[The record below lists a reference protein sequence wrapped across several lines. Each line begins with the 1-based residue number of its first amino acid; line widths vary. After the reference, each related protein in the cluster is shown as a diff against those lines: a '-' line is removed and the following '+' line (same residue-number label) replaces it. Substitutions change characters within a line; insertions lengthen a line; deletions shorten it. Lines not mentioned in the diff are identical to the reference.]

1 MLIATVRT
9 VMAARRRYAACER
22 SIPGFFMEGPFISGK
37 PGAVGTHPVEWV
49 RPPDLALFG
58 RFQDAAEGLVKMVNV
73 AAEVPG
79 MPEFVREL
87 SARGVTVSLGH
98 QLAKSPAEIEGCIA
112 AGARAFTHLGNGIP
126 NEVDRHDNIIF
137 TALVEDRA
145 SVMFIPDGH
154 HLPDTMLKLYTRAV
168 PISRLIA
175 VSDAQYPAGM
185 PPGEYEVCGAH
196 ARLEPSGLLWN
207 PARNCL
213 VGATTPIA
221 RMMALLPLRITDD
234 SALRA
239 ARLAMVV
246 ALVVLPP
253 VAALTMLVLTELT
266 TEEAALLIA
275 CWATFFFLSASFWAA
290 FAAAAASFAAALS
303 AAAFSLAAAFSAA
316 AASFSAAL
324 RAASSSASFAR

>member
-1 MLIATVRT
+1 MEPVWVDLQVNGYAGVDFNAPGLTEEAVRTVTERLNADGTAVFLPTLVTGDPEMLIATVRT
-9 VMAARRRYAACER
+9 VMAARRRYAVCER
-22 SIPGFFMEGPFISGK
+22 SIPGFFMEGPFISDR

-154 HLPDTMLKLYTRAV
+154 HLPDTMLKLYARAV
-168 PISRLIA
+168 PIGRLIA

-221 RMMALLPLRITDD
+221 RMMTLLQERVGLTEAECLRIGRDNP
-234 SALRA
+234 L
-239 ARLAMVV
+239 
-246 ALVVLPP
+246 ALVGLG
-253 VAALTMLVLTELT
+253 
-266 TEEAALLIA
+266 
-275 CWATFFFLSASFWAA
+275 
-290 FAAAAASFAAALS
+290 
-303 AAAFSLAAAFSAA
+303 
-316 AASFSAAL
+316 
-324 RAASSSASFAR
+324 